1 MNDDLDIL
9 DDSLFA
15 YDDLVIDLPKKT
27 TKKEEKKKRQYVDPV
42 ELHNELMK
50 HIFNKKLNEDY
61 VMDKKLALLCMKIT
75 DELFEK
81 GNFRGYHNG
90 WKYEMKSKA
99 YENLVKY
106 VHQYD
111 ATFVDRD
118 DFFVNWIYRVH
129 ELKMIAFFVEHNL
142 NIDEFRDTLID
153 VKKKFVKKAKD
164 PNKEVKDSYKKVTA
178 NDLFKFLDE
187 HNMGYDFNTYKNY
200 MYEKYPDM
208 EQQFEDHKKRNSFN
222 YVTQMIY
229 RSAQH
234 VIKNEKKNRLDNQR
248 LDDAILYR
256 TDDFDE
262 EAVEKDNR
270 YVTFDDNKL
279 DYGGFDY

>member
-1 MNDDLDIL
+1 MNDESEFSIDDLDL
-9 DDSLFA
+9 DEV
-15 YDDLVIDLPKKT
+15 LVEVAKT
-27 TKKEEKKKRQYVDPV
+27 SKKEEKKKRQYVDPV

-50 HIFNKKLNEDY
+50 HIFNKKINEDY
-61 VMDKKLALLCMKIT
+61 VMDRKLAILCMKIT
-75 DELFEK
+75 DELYEK

-111 ATFVDRD
+111 ATFVDKP
-118 DFFVNWIYRVH
+118 DFFVNWVYRVH
-129 ELKMIAFFVEHNL
+129 ELKMIAFFVEL
-142 NIDEFRDTLID
+142 GYDFEEFRRTLID

-164 PNKEVKDSYKKVTA
+164 PTKEVKDSYKKVTA
-178 NDLFKFLDE
+178 NDLLSFFEAKGNVNYSVEDFKND
-187 HNMGYDFNTYKNY
+187 
-200 MYEKYPDM
+200 MYSRYSDM

-234 VIKNEKKNRLDNQR
+234 VIKNEKKNKQDNQR
-248 LDDAILYR
+248 LDEKILYR

-262 EAVEKDNR
+262 DAIEKDNR
-270 YVTFDDNKL
+270 FVTFDDNKL
-279 DYGGFDY
+279 DYGGFEY

>member
-1 MNDDLDIL
+1 MQEDLDFSTTDIDIDDIL
-9 DDSLFA
+9 P
-15 YDDLVIDLPKKT
+15 VKKVV
-27 TKKEEKKKRQYVDPV
+27 KKEEKKKRQYVDPV

-50 HIFNKKLNEDY
+50 HIFNKKINEDY
-61 VMDKKLALLCMKIT
+61 VMDKKLAVLCMKIT

-118 DFFVNWIYRVH
+118 DFFVNWTYRVH
-129 ELKMIAFFVEHNL
+129 ELKLIAFF
-142 NIDEFRDTLID
+142 DEIGFNFEDFRKTLID

-178 NDLFKFLDE
+178 SDLLAFFESKGNTNYTVSDFKND
-187 HNMGYDFNTYKNY
+187 
-200 MYEKYPDM
+200 MYSRYPDM

-234 VIKNEKKNRLDNQR
+234 VIKNEKRNKQDNQR

-256 TDDFDE
+256 TDDFDD
-262 EAVEKDNR
+262 EAIEKDNR
-270 YVTFDDNKL
+270 FITFDDNKL
-279 DYGGFDY
+279 DYGGFGY